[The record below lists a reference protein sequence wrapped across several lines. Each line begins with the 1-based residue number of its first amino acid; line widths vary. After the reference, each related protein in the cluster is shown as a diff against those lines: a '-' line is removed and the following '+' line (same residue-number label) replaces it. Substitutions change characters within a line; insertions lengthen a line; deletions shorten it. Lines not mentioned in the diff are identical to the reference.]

1 MDPRPLEPVGTETE
15 SANTLA
21 RTLNLHDAVAI
32 VIGSIIGS
40 GIFLTESKVAT
51 GVGCFGP
58 ILAVWGIVGVL
69 SWCGALAFGELSAMM
84 PQAGGPYVYL
94 RAAYGRLPAF
104 LWGWTEFWVMRT
116 SALGTLACACVL
128 YLEQLL
134 PESYAPGRVFE
145 CLAASMIII
154 ALSWVNTRGTR
165 WGANVQNLT
174 TFIKASFL
182 GVLIFAPWIMGMVK
196 AENLSP
202 IGPATYDFNLIKAIA
217 LAMLAVKWP
226 YEGFANLGFIAGEVK
241 NPQRNMPLALT
252 LGMTAVIA
260 LYMSAVLSYHLV
272 LPFEQVAGSSALAAD
287 VSKKL
292 FGAVGGIICSI
303 GVTISALGAANSNML
318 TVPRIYF
325 AVARDGLLPDAVSRL
340 HPVYGTPANAIR
352 MQTVW
357 AIGLLVLVFVWTA
370 TFADKESAAA
380 STEPAA
386 SATLPAPTAAQ
397 VASPKKNKL
406 KAVRASFDH
415 LADFVIF
422 GGEIFYGLTVAAVF
436 VLRRRR
442 PDLPRPYKTF
452 GYPVTPFLYLVGAA
466 AVLANFFTSVE
477 MIQQMCFGV
486 LLIGAGIP
494 YYLWASRTERG
505 KSGTEGLV

>member
-1 MDPRPLEPVGTETE
+1 MDVRPLEPVSEQE
-15 SANTLA
+15 SANVLP
-21 RTLNLHDAVAI
+21 RTLNLRDAIAI
-32 VIGSIIGS
+32 VVGSIIGS
-40 GIFLTESKVAT
+40 GIFLTESKVAA

-69 SWCGALAFGELSAMM
+69 SWCGSLAFGELSAMM

-128 YLEQLL
+128 YLEELL
-134 PESYAPGRVFE
+134 PSHIQPGRVAE
-145 CLAASMIII
+145 CVAASSIII
-154 ALSWVNTRGTR
+154 VLAWVNTRGTR

-182 GVLIFAPWIMGMVK
+182 GLLILAPWFMGRVD
-196 AENLSP
+196 AGNLSP
-202 IGPATYDFNLIKAIA
+202 LSPTAFDFNLLRVVA

-252 LGMTAVIA
+252 LGMTAVIV

-272 LPFEQVAGSSALAAD
+272 LPFEEVAASKRLAAD
-287 VSKKL
+287 VSRSL
-292 FGAVGGIICSI
+292 FGPIGGTICAI

-340 HPVYGTPANAIR
+340 HPIYKTPANAIR
-352 MQTVW
+352 LQTAW
-357 AIGLLVLVFVWTA
+357 AIGLLILVFTWTA
-370 TFADKESAAA
+370 TFADKEKLAA
-380 STEPAA
+380 TPAA
-386 SATLPAPTAAQ
+386 SSTIPGAPADSVQTPASKKS
-397 VASPKKNKL
+397 VA
-406 KAVRASFDH
+406 AVREAFDH

-422 GGEIFYGLTVAAVF
+422 GGEIFYGLTIGGVF
-436 VLRRRR
+436 VLRWRR
-442 PDLPRPYKTF
+442 PDLARPYKTF
-452 GYPVTPFLYLVGAA
+452 GYPITPFLYLLGAA
-466 AVLANFFTSVE
+466 AVLASFLTSIE
-477 MIQQMCFGV
+477 KIQQMCFGF
-486 LLIGAGIP
+486 LLIGLGIP
-494 YYLWASRTERG
+494 YYMWASRTARG
-505 KSGTEGLV
+505 RAGTEGVI